1 MSLLGNQQHE
11 FANVFDGATMITI
24 QHRYK
29 GYLNLAKMWTSE
41 LLIRCIVQESPW
53 RAKHGAKKT
62 SWESVMSLLGNQ
74 QHEFANVFD
83 GATMITI
90 RHRYKGYLNLAKTWT
105 SERDKHNQEE
115 KSEDEE
121 PNSESS
127 RTRKQMIKQGIMD
140 IYKDVLLFEEEIKNG
155 KRANEE
161 KEALEKAAAEE
172 IRQAAIG
179 MYHNPIRCVGYK
191 L

>member
-11 FANVFDGATMITI
+11 LSNVFDGATMITI
-24 QHRYK
+24 QRRYK
-29 GYLNLAKMWTSE
+29 GYLNLAKM
-41 LLIRCIVQESPW
+41 
-53 RAKHGAKKT
+53 
-62 SWESVMSLLGNQ
+62 
-74 QHEFANVFD
+74 
-83 GATMITI
+83 
-90 RHRYKGYLNLAKTWT
+90 WT

-115 KSEDEE
+115 KSEDKE
-121 PNSESS
+121 PDSELT

-140 IYKDVLLFEEEIKNG
+140 IYEDVLLFEEEIKNG

-179 MYHNPIRCVGYK
+179 MYYYSIPGGRYE

>member
-1 MSLLGNQQHE
+1 M
-11 FANVFDGATMITI
+11 
-24 QHRYK
+24 
-29 GYLNLAKMWTSE
+29 
-41 LLIRCIVQESPW
+41 
-53 RAKHGAKKT
+53 
-62 SWESVMSLLGNQ
+62 
-74 QHEFANVFD
+74 
-83 GATMITI
+83 
-90 RHRYKGYLNLAKTWT
+90 WT
-105 SERDKHNQEE
+105 SERDKHYEEE

-121 PNSESS
+121 PDSKLS

-161 KEALEKAAAEE
+161 KEALEKASAEE

-179 MYHNPIRCVGYK
+179 TYYYSIPGVHYE

>member
-1 MSLLGNQQHE
+1 MSLLANQQHE
-11 FANVFDGATMITI
+11 LLNMFDGATMITI
-24 QHRYK
+24 QHRYE
-29 GYLNLAKMWTSE
+29 GYLNLAKM
-41 LLIRCIVQESPW
+41 
-53 RAKHGAKKT
+53 
-62 SWESVMSLLGNQ
+62 
-74 QHEFANVFD
+74 
-83 GATMITI
+83 
-90 RHRYKGYLNLAKTWT
+90 WT

-121 PNSESS
+121 PDAESS

-140 IYKDVLLFEEEIKNG
+140 IYEDVLLFEEEIKNG

-161 KEALEKAAAEE
+161 NEAMEKAVAEE

-179 MYHNPIRCVGYK
+179 TYYYSIPGVRYE